1 MEKRIQFSILSYYP
15 SLLSNENM
23 NVGILFSV
31 AKEHDFR
38 FHMMKN
44 WRRLSS
50 FDDEVDVNFVKQY
63 LLNLKNTYEQNLI
76 THSDD
81 LNMKDIIKYFANE
94 FRFSPIRESVAS
106 DYDAF
111 VEETSKIYMRLDYEA
126 SERLPKN
133 SELKYLKKYMRSNDV
148 DYSTK
153 KVKGAYSED
162 VAYDFCVKNY
172 GFKSFNFQDKA
183 NVDIKRSITSAK
195 AWAYNAAKLKDSNFN
210 SVFIYDLARDD
221 SEDYKI
227 IMNILGEDARVM
239 STNEATDF
247 ILKLKDKDDV
257 QMKMFA

>member
-23 NVGILFSV
+23 NVGILFSDI
-31 AKEHDFR
+31 EEQDFR
-38 FHMMKN
+38 FHMMRN

-50 FDDEVDVNFVKQY
+50 FDDEVDISFVREY
-63 LLNLKNTYEQNLI
+63 LVNLKNSYEQNLI
-76 THSDD
+76 SHSSDFS
-81 LNMKDIIKYFANE
+81 MKNIIKYFANE
-94 FRFSPIRESVAS
+94 FRFGPIKESIAS

-111 VEETSKIYMRLDYEA
+111 IEETSRIYMRLDYEV
-126 SERLPKN
+126 SERLSKN

-148 DYSTK
+148 NYSTK
-153 KVKGAYSED
+153 KVKGAYFED
-162 VAYDFCVKNY
+162 VSYDFCVKNY

-183 NVDIKRSITSAK
+183 GADIKRSITSAK
-195 AWAYNAAKLKDSNFN
+195 AWAYNAAKLKSNDFN

-227 IMNILGEDARVM
+227 IMSILSEDAMVM
-239 STNEATDF
+239 NTNEATDF
-247 ILKLKDKDDV
+247 ILDLKNKDDK